1 MAAILRMIVVLSAIC
16 ALSGFALSYLRI
28 STAKR
33 IEEQVLTFVQ
43 RPAIQ
48 QIFADAENDPIADR
62 KRFPLPGGG
71 EVMVFPAK
79 RGGKLQGVAL
89 EAFHRG
95 YGDDVGV
102 MVGIAPTGDKLVGI
116 GITTMRETPGLGT
129 LIASPRFVK
138 QFALSPL
145 DVALTNNGGRIDAV
159 SGATISST
167 AAVESVRKAAT
178 MFQDI
183 QKEIAA
189 TWAN

>member
-1 MAAILRMIVVLSAIC
+1 MAAILRMIVVLSTIC

-43 RPAIQ
+43 RPAIL
-48 QIFADAENDPIADR
+48 QIFGAIDNDPIADR

-71 EVMVFPAK
+71 EVIVFPAK
-79 RGGKLQGVAL
+79 REGKLQGLAL

-95 YGDDVGV
+95 YGDEVGV
-102 MVGIAPTGDKLVGI
+102 MVGIVPSGEKLLGI

-129 LIASPRFVK
+129 LIAQPKFTRQFISSPVE
-138 QFALSPL
+138 
-145 DVALTNNGGRIDAV
+145 VALKANGGSIDAV

-167 AAVESVRKAAT
+167 AAVESVRKAVA
-178 MFQDI
+178 MFKDI
-183 QKEIAA
+183 QSEAQSS
-189 TWAN
+189 WAN

>member
-16 ALSGFALSYLRI
+16 ALSGLALSYLRI
-28 STAKR
+28 STASL

-48 QIFADAENDPIADR
+48 QIFTNAENDPIADR

-79 RGGKLQGVAL
+79 RGGKLEGVAI
-89 EAFHRG
+89 EAFHKG
-95 YGDDVGV
+95 YGGDVGV
-102 MVGIAPTGDKLVGI
+102 MVGIVPSGDKLVGI

-129 LIASPRFVK
+129 LIAAPRFMG
-138 QFALSPL
+138 QFSQISP
-145 DVALTNNGGRIDAV
+145 DVALTSNGGSIDAV

-183 QKEIAA
+183 QKEIAS